1 ERLPESKGFAS
12 IRAAATPS
20 RTARLTPTPPSG
32 DIACAASPM
41 HSKPYRCHLVSRFI
55 LISKHLT
62 SSHVNSLS
70 DCLVAGTAREVAER
84 NCGEPACRRCLWE
97 PFGMMFAICAYRA
110 RGMTKKGFC
119 LVPAATYSTP
129 KTLWF

>member
-1 ERLPESKGFAS
+1 RHRYLPSFPTRRSSDLAS

-20 RTARLTPTPPSG
+20 RTARYTPTPPSG

-41 HSKPYRCHLVSRFI
+41 HSKPSRCHLVSRFI

-70 DCLVAGTAREVAER
+70 DCLVAGTRSEEHTSELQSR
-84 NCGEPACRRCLWE
+84 
-97 PFGMMFAICAYRA
+97 FD
-110 RGMTKKGFC
+110 
-119 LVPAATYSTP
+119 LV
-129 KTLWF
+129 